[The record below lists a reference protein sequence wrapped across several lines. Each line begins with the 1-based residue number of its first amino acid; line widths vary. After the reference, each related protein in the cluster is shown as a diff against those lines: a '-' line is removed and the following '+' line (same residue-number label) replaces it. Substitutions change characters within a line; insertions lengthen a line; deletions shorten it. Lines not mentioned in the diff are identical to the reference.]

1 MGISQQCG
9 KPEEAVWEIARLCA
23 PRALFSARLFDNGSM
38 KRTIFSP
45 EHQDYR
51 ESVRRFIAAEVLPN
65 HQQWEQAGIV
75 PRELFAKAARQGLLA
90 MSVPEAYG
98 GAGAED
104 FRFNQVVVEEVAY
117 ACVAGSGLG
126 ITLHNDI
133 CLPYFLSYCNE
144 QQRRRW
150 LPGIAD
156 GTLITALAMT
166 EPGIGSDLA
175 SMSASARREDDHY
188 VVNGAKTF
196 ITNGINAD
204 LVILAVKTDPAER
217 HRGISL
223 MIVERGTAGF
233 ERGRNLEKL
242 GMHAQDTAELFFAD
256 APVPVENLLGEEGR
270 GFHYLVSNLAQE
282 RLSIAIAGVA
292 AAQAALD
299 MTLAYVRERQAF
311 GQPIGSFQASRFAL
325 AEIKAEIELATVYV
339 DQAVMALV
347 RGELSAEDAALAKW
361 WCTELQGRTVDRCLQ
376 LHGGYGYMLEYP
388 IARAYADAR
397 VTRIYGGTTEIMKEI
412 VGRSLGV

>member
-1 MGISQQCG
+1 M
-9 KPEEAVWEIARLCA
+9 R
-23 PRALFSARLFDNGSM
+23 
-38 KRTIFSP
+38 RTIFEA
-45 EHQDYR
+45 EHRDYR
-51 ESVRRFIAAEVLPN
+51 ESVRRFVAGEMAP
-65 HQQWEQAGIV
+65 HHAQWERDGIV
-75 PRELFAKAARQGLLA
+75 PRELFAEAARLGMLA
-90 MSVPEAYG
+90 MGVPEAYG
-98 GAGAED
+98 GAGVGD
-104 FRFNQVVVEEVAY
+104 FRFNQIVVEEVAY
-117 ACVAGSGLG
+117 AGVAGSGLG

-133 CLPYFLSYCNE
+133 CLPYFLAYCDDE
-144 QQRRRW
+144 QRARW

-156 GTLITALAMT
+156 GSLITALAMT

-175 SMSASARREDDHY
+175 SMSATARREGDHY

-204 LVILAVKTDPAER
+204 LVIVALKTDPAER

-223 MIVERGTAGF
+223 LIVERGMEGF
-233 ERGRNLEKL
+233 QRGRNLEKL

-256 APVPVENLLGEEGR
+256 VHVPVGNRLGEEGR
-270 GFHYLVSNLAQE
+270 GFHYMVSNLAQE
-282 RLSIAIAGVA
+282 RLSIAITGVA

-299 MTLAYVRERQAF
+299 WTLAYVKERTAF
-311 GQPIGSFQASRFAL
+311 GQPIGSFQASRFVL
-325 AEIKAEIELATVYV
+325 AEIKTEIELATAYV

-347 RGELSAEDAALAKW
+347 RGELSAEDAAMAKW
-361 WCTELQGRTVDRCLQ
+361 WCTELQGRVIDRCLQ

-397 VTRIYGGTTEIMKEI
+397 VTRIYAGSNEIMKEI